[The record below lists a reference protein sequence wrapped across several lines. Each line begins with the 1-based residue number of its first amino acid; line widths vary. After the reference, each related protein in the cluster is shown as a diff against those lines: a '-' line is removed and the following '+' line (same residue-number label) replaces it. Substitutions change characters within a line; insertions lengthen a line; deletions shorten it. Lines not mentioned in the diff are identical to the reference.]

1 MDRLRAMEVFA
12 KTVEAGSL
20 SRAAAQLGIANASV
34 TTILRGLEKHL
45 GVTLLQR
52 STRYVR
58 VTDDGAEYYQR
69 CKAVLAQVDAAE
81 AALTEGRQGLRGV
94 LRLGTP
100 IAVGHLIIGPA
111 LAEFTRR
118 HPGLRV
124 VTSLNNEVA
133 NLIKRG
139 IDVAIRMGEV
149 EDGDLVA
156 RPVFSARHV
165 LCASPGFLAAHGAPV
180 HPRAVEPRQ
189 CLGFADYPGGGLH
202 LWRFRRGGEEVEIR
216 PDGSLFFNSSDALME
231 SAARG
236 AGLIYVLD
244 ILAARY
250 LRRGEL
256 VRLLPDWAT
265 DTRQFLAAYPKTS
278 FTPSKVREFV
288 AFLPAALAEA
298 AAGTAEGSSRG

>member
-20 SRAAAQLGIANASV
+20 SGAAAQLGIANASV

-52 STRYVR
+52 STRCVR

-81 AALTEGRQGLRGV
+81 AALTEGRQGLRGL
-94 LRLGTP
+94 LRLETP